1 MGGCS
6 YNIIFTLLIPVK
18 LPVYFLRRH
27 LGIYRRRLILFV
39 STIRIITG
47 VFLAIV
53 QREPLNIIIRS
64 RIRTSGILVRRVRV
78 GIFNIYYIIYGFT
91 LMIFLYGLYINDRSL
106 IFLRLSSFLGIP
118 LLPIFLPKVFL
129 LIRYTQIPF
138 FFFFF
143 FSWQDM
149 RFHQFI
155 I

>member
-47 VFLAIV
+47 V
-53 QREPLNIIIRS
+53 
-64 RIRTSGILVRRVRV
+64 ILVRRVRV

-138 FFFFF
+138 FFFFLLAGYAL
-143 FSWQDM
+143 SSIYYLK
-149 RFHQFI
+149 FI
-155 I
+155 PRVINQSMNWK